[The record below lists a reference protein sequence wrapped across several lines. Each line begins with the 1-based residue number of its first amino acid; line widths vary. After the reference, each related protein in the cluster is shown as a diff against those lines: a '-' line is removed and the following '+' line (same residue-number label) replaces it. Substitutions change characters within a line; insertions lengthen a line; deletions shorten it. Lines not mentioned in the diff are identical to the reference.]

1 MAPGIEWITNF
12 LQAVRPFNL
21 QAGLVYF
28 GSGTAVTAFNY
39 LTRSDPNGQY
49 FEDKAWPII
58 AIIGLVVTL
67 VDLGRMG
74 LEALRMKAAER
85 AARADERRKA
95 EAAALASQAE
105 EAKLA
110 ETVVETMWAIEE
122 LYVKRVLKYILTKP
136 NRRFTAWSTN
146 VFMDDLVAKRIVR
159 RSHVEDG
166 ISSKGTYLVH
176 PAI

>member
-1 MAPGIEWITNF
+1 LKVYSDASSFHEGRGAATW
-12 LQAVRPFNL
+12 AV
-21 QAGLVYF
+21 A
-28 GSGTAVTAFNY
+28 
-39 LTRSDPNGQY
+39 GQY

-74 LEALRMKAAER
+74 LEGLRKKAAER
-85 AARADERRKA
+85 AARRKA

-122 LYVKRVLKYILTKP
+122 FYVKRVLKYILTKP

-146 VFMDDLVAKRIVR
+146 VFMDDLVAKKIVR
-159 RSHVEDG
+159 RSLVEDG
-166 ISSKGTYLVH
+166 FS
-176 PAI
+176 